1 MITRM
6 ALNLYALVVN
16 HPFFVA
22 VAVAV
27 AVAAEYHEDD
37 DNDWNVGLRY

>member
-1 MITRM
+1 M

-16 HPFFVA
+16 HPFF